1 MLPSAMCFPTAQRPP
16 SVFLLILQQLEG
28 DLIYPKVMGSRV
40 NLPAIWIMAAV
51 TIGGELAGPVGMLLS
66 VPMASTTYVLI
77 KEATLN
83 RERRLSAKKQ

>member
-1 MLPSAMCFPTAQRPP
+1 M
-16 SVFLLILQQLEG
+16 
-28 DLIYPKVMGSRV
+28 

-66 VPMASTTYVLI
+66 VPVASTAYVLI

-83 RERRLSAKKQ
+83 RERVLSAKKQ